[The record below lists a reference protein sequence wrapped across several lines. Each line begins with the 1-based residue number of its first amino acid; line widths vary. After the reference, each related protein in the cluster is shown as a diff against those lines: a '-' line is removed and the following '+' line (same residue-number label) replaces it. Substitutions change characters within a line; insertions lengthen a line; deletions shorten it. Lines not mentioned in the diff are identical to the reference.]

1 MSAPVVFP
9 VDYQTIVSQVMDPE
23 FHNKIHYAPA
33 LWSSTPYYNKL
44 RAIKGLE
51 DYGHPV
57 GQNKGTEFDESRGY
71 TAEVYGWKMFCDE
84 MGPFEEPHYLG
95 NLYDAEN
102 GLGYIGY
109 ITEIGGKPYPT
120 IHHWAERTR
129 IRFPG
134 KGRYEI
140 DKTEAIYDYE
150 SSQMC

>member
-9 VDYQTIVSQVMDPE
+9 VDYQTIVSQVLDTG
-23 FHNKIHYAPA
+23 KGAP
-33 LWSSTPYYNKL
+33 
-44 RAIKGLE
+44 E

-57 GQNKGTEFDESRGY
+57 DQNQDEEFDESRGY

-84 MGPFEEPHYLG
+84 IGPFEEPHYSG

-109 ITEIGGKPYPT
+109 IAEMDGKPYPI

-140 DKTEAIYDYE
+140 DKTEVIYDYE
-150 SSQMC
+150 SSQMR

>member
-1 MSAPVVFP
+1 MSSPVVFP
-9 VDYQTIVSQVMDPE
+9 VDYQSIVGQVIGLD
-23 FHNKIHYAPA
+23 I
-33 LWSSTPYYNKL
+33 
-44 RAIKGLE
+44 LE

-57 GQNKGTEFDESRGY
+57 GENQDEEFDISRGY
-71 TAEVYGWKMFCDE
+71 TAGVYGWSMFCDE
-84 MGPFEEPHYLG
+84 MGPFEDNPCYGSKIVG

-109 ITEIGGKPYPT
+109 IAEMDGKPYPI

-140 DKTEAIYDYE
+140 DKTEVIYDYE